1 MSVLAFGLNYKSA
14 PIGLLERMAVP
25 AEHLPKA
32 LTSLLQRE
40 HVLEAAVLST
50 CNRVEVYAHVTKFH
64 GGVADIRNFFSEWSG
79 LPPEDF
85 LDATYDY
92 FDDRAAAHLFAV
104 ASGLDSM
111 VVGERQIH
119 LQIREAF
126 RCAEAEQ
133 ACGRVLQ
140 SLFRQAIRVGRQTR
154 AQTGISEGAASM
166 VDVGLDAATQVLG
179 DLRGRTVLVV
189 GAGKMGGMA
198 AGRVRGSA
206 ERILIANRS
215 ADKAHRL
222 AERVDGEILTFDDLP
237 RGLARADLVLTSTGA
252 PLPIIEQDVVADA
265 MTQRPDRPLVLVD
278 LAVPRDVEPGC
289 SFVPGVT
296 VLDVDT
302 IRQVTDTGRTGTEA
316 AKARELVEEAAA
328 RFAAW
333 RRAVQVEPTIAA
345 LRSRAEQ
352 VRAEELARYAARL
365 GELDARQRDAVEA
378 MTRGIINT
386 LLHEPSVRLKELA
399 DARGDDLHADALRD
413 LFALPDAPDHQG

>member
-1 MSVLAFGLNYKSA
+1 
-14 PIGLLERMAVP
+14 MAVP
-25 AEHLPKA
+25 AEHLSKA
-32 LTSLLQRE
+32 LISLLQRE

-140 SLFRQAIRVGRQTR
+140 SLFRHAIRVGRQTR

-166 VDVGLDAATQVLG
+166 VDVGLDAAAQVLG
-179 DLRGRTVLVV
+179 DLRGRCVLIV

-215 ADKAHRL
+215 AEKAQRL
-222 AERVDGEILTFDDLP
+222 AERVEGEVVGFADLP
-237 RGLARADLVLTSTGA
+237 SALAEADLVLTSTGA
-252 PLPIIEQDVVADA
+252 PLPIIDQDVVADA
-265 MTQRPDRPLVLVD
+265 MTRRPDRPLVLVD
-278 LAVPRDVEPGC
+278 LAVPRDVEPAC
-289 SFVPGVT
+289 SYVPGVT

-302 IRQVTDTGRTGTEA
+302 IRQVTDTGPTGDEA
-316 AKARELVEEAAA
+316 AKARDLVEEAAA

-352 VRAEELARYAARL
+352 VRADELERFGARI
-365 GELDARQRDAVEA
+365 GDLDDRQREAVEA

-386 LLHEPSVRLKELA
+386 LLHEPTVRLKALA
-399 DARGDDLHADALRD
+399 EARGDDLHADALRD
-413 LFALPDAPDHQG
+413 LFDLPDHPEHR

>member
-1 MSVLAFGLNYKSA
+1 LSVLAFGLNYRSA
-14 PIGLLERMAVP
+14 PIALLERMAVP
-25 AEHLPKA
+25 AEQVPKA

-64 GGVADIRNFFSEWSG
+64 GGVADIRNFFAEWSG
-79 LPPEDF
+79 LAPEDF
-85 LDATYDY
+85 VDATYDY
-92 FDDRAAAHLFAV
+92 FDDGAAAHLFAV
-104 ASGLDSM
+104 SSGLDSI

-126 RCAEAEQ
+126 RAAEDEQ

-166 VDVGLDAATQVLG
+166 VDVGLDAATRLLG
-179 DLRGRTVLVV
+179 DLRGRTVLIV

-206 ERILIANRS
+206 DRILIANRS
-215 ADKAHRL
+215 ADKAQRL
-222 AERVDGEILTFDDLP
+222 ADRVDGEIIDFADLAG
-237 RGLARADLVLTSTGA
+237 GLAAADLVLTSTGA
-252 PLPIIEQDVVADA
+252 PMPIIDSEVVAAA
-265 MTQRPDRPLVLVD
+265 MSGRRDRALVLVD
-278 LAVPRDVEPGC
+278 LAVPRDVEPDC
-289 SFVPGVT
+289 SSVPGVT

-302 IRQVTDTGRTGTEA
+302 IREVIDVGPTGEEA
-316 AKARELVEEAAA
+316 AKARELVAEAAQ

-345 LRSRAEQ
+345 LRSRGEQ
-352 VRAEELARYAARL
+352 VRAAELARFTARL
-365 GELDARQRDAVEA
+365 GELDDRQRAAVDA

-386 LLHEPSVRLKELA
+386 LLHEPSVRLKTLA
-399 DARGDDLHADALRD
+399 EARGDDTHADALRD
-413 LFALPDAPDHQG
+413 LFDLPDQPQP